1 MKRKNLTL
9 TGIVTVSIII
19 LFFGTIWMKKYFAI
33 DKCLDKGGKWNY
45 ELNSCEERID
55 ISEIPFEKLS
65 WKTKYDTVE
74 NYEYLT
80 KGVLMDSIS
89 LTPED
94 LIMVLNKRKPK
105 CKLELIKLSGDTVF
119 VQVINDYYLT
129 ERMGTTGAYCY
140 LGETVYTLTEH
151 NLINK
156 VKLDLEF
163 GSHASPGVYT
173 RIDFKE
179 LIKNKSTR

>member
-1 MKRKNLTL
+1 M
-9 TGIVTVSIII
+9 V
-19 LFFGTIWMKKYFAI
+19 FGTIWIKRIIEI
-33 DKCLDKGGKWNY
+33 DKCLDHGGKWND
-45 ELNSCEERID
+45 ELNLCEEKID
-55 ISEIPFEKLS
+55 ISEISFEKLS
-65 WKTKYDTVE
+65 WKTEYDTVE

-80 KGVLMDSIS
+80 KGILLDSINY
-89 LTPED
+89 TPED
-94 LIMVLNKRKPK
+94 LIVVLNKRKPT
-105 CKLELIKLSGDTVF
+105 CKLEFVKISGDTVF
-119 VQVINDYYLT
+119 IQVINDYYLT